1 MGDVVDFKK
10 PGGGQQPPSTPPTIQ
25 EWMRGSLAN
34 IDEKLRCGIVLLMA
48 EDGQVLTGYFNTNFA
63 SEAIMC
69 KTLDVDILNRFNN
82 SEVGGTDE

>member
-10 PGGGQQPPSTPPTIQ
+10 PGGGQQPPSAPPAIQ
-25 EWMRGSLAN
+25 EWMRNSLAN
-34 IDEKLRCGIVLLMA
+34 IDEKLCCGIVLLMA
-48 EDGQVLTGYFNTNFA
+48 ENGQVLTGYFNTSFA

-82 SEVGGTDE
+82 NEESGE